1 MTHPQQA
8 PHGFRRFLCNSC
20 GHFIDVPIHCSSK
33 ACGVC
38 TAIRGWR
45 IRERIQYALQG
56 MKQDRV
62 YRWRHIVLTV
72 KNSYDLDDR
81 LDHLVKSF
89 RKLRQRKLWKSTQ
102 YGGFYV
108 IEITEGTDG
117 WHPHLHIVSYGSFL
131 PWRKLRAAWLAL
143 TKDSYHVTV
152 VSIRD
157 GSNIGYY
164 ISKYITKV
172 HTLSAASI
180 VTLDEICRNRRLFG
194 PFGKCALLMKK
205 FRPPDKFHPCPKC
218 GVHEWIPEFIL
229 DMMNRRATQFT

>member
-62 YRWRHIVLTV
+62 YRWR
-72 KNSYDLDDR
+72 
-81 LDHLVKSF
+81 
-89 RKLRQRKLWKSTQ
+89 Q
-102 YGGFYV
+102 
-108 IEITEGTDG
+108 
-117 WHPHLHIVSYGSFL
+117 
-131 PWRKLRAAWLAL
+131 
-143 TKDSYHVTV
+143 

-205 FRPPDKFHPCPKC
+205 FRPPDKFYPCPTC